1 MLYENVFTIPDLI
14 FTVYDD
20 LQTHHSIGRPTD
32 NSYSGFILIIS
43 KERSTYEKCFII
55 WLKINYIRS
64 VNRNSK
70 PYSRIHDDDARFGRN
85 RKNDFKWKLT
95 EFAMHGLLGD
105 ELVTKE
111 FVVGDTY
118 YIMFMRTS

>member
-1 MLYENVFTIPDLI
+1 MCIN
-14 FTVYDD
+14 
-20 LQTHHSIGRPTD
+20 
-32 NSYSGFILIIS
+32 
-43 KERSTYEKCFII
+43 
-55 WLKINYIRS
+55 INYVRYIFS
-64 VNRNSK
+64 NSK
-70 PYSRIHDDDARFGRN
+70 PHSRIHDDARFGRN
-85 RKNDFKWKLT
+85 RKNDLKWKLT

>member
-1 MLYENVFTIPDLI
+1 MWSFFSNFKS
-14 FTVYDD
+14 
-20 LQTHHSIGRPTD
+20 H
-32 NSYSGFILIIS
+32 
-43 KERSTYEKCFII
+43 
-55 WLKINYIRS
+55 
-64 VNRNSK
+64 
-70 PYSRIHDDDARFGRN
+70 SRIHDDARFGRN

>member
-1 MLYENVFTIPDLI
+1 M
-14 FTVYDD
+14 
-20 LQTHHSIGRPTD
+20 R
-32 NSYSGFILIIS
+32 
-43 KERSTYEKCFII
+43 
-55 WLKINYIRS
+55 LKINYVRFKTFT
-64 VNRNSK
+64 SK
-70 PYSRIHDDDARFGRN
+70 PYSRIHNDARFGIN